1 MISTSDL
8 SGISE
13 LSGMSGTE
21 IDPETFGTDSG
32 AVHLTAVAF
41 DVDADGVLDTQTL
54 EVDDALIVAT
64 DTDGDGDADHV
75 TIVGDGGDYSSWEFH
90 RDADG
95 RQRWERTDGGTLGG

>member
-8 SGISE
+8 SGIS
-13 LSGMSGTE
+13 GMSGAE

-32 AVHLTAVAF
+32 AVHLTDVAF

-64 DTDGDGDADHV
+64 DIDGDGDADHL
-75 TIVGDGGDYSSWEFH
+75 TIVGDGDYSSWEFH